1 MERENL
7 EFLGY
12 FVKGGRIQDP
22 STMFMLTCFMPVCWS
37 IGLFKT
43 SFMSP
48 YIDTTQQHSMP
59 RAKSAAKG
67 TIPVN
72 GDMLVLQDI
81 DAVMISASWDD
92 DPNIS
97 QPCMNWVIHF
107 PVSPKE
113 VLGHGFPA
121 TVETVTVFQ

>member
-1 MERENL
+1 M
-7 EFLGY
+7 
-12 FVKGGRIQDP
+12 
-22 STMFMLTCFMPVCWS
+22 
-37 IGLFKT
+37 
-43 SFMSP
+43 

-72 GDMLVLQDI
+72 GVMLVLQDI
-81 DAVMISASWDD
+81 DAVMNSASWDD

-97 QPCMNWVIHF
+97 QPCMNWFIHF

-113 VLGHGFPA
+113 VLGLEPGYCRDRHGIPMNLS
-121 TVETVTVFQ
+121 